1 MWYQIWDHLR
11 YMWMMANEYFRSFM
25 GTGLIV
31 IWYLAATFYLFFTE
45 KRKPFR
51 ILFVYVPLILLLLFF
66 FPVTTWVVYHYID
79 TEIYYRILWLLPVTA
94 VIAFAAVEIYRKLQG
109 KQKVIFGLAAAC
121 LIMVSG
127 SYVYQDPLFHEAE
140 NIYHV
145 PQSVVEICDAI
156 EVEGREVMA
165 VFPKELLIYV
175 RQYSPVVCM
184 PYGREITVERW
195 NYGTENALYDAMEAE
210 VIDAEQLAALAR
222 EKLCVYIILPKEKEM
237 VGELMDY
244 DFEAFGQAEGY
255 MIYKDSTVDL
265 HSYSIF

>member
-1 MWYQIWDHLR
+1 
-11 YMWMMANEYFRSFM
+11 MANEYFISFM

-31 IWYLAATFYLFFTE
+31 IWYLAATIYLLLTE

-51 ILFVYVPLILLLLFF
+51 IVFVYTPLILLLLFF
-66 FPVTTWVVYHYID
+66 NPVVTRMIQRLADAEV
-79 TEIYYRILWLLPVTA
+79 YYRILWLLPVTV

-109 KQKVIFGLAAAC
+109 KKRPLFAIVSAGVLV
-121 LIMVSG
+121 VSG
-127 SYVYQDPLFHEAE
+127 NYVYGDSLFSEAE

-165 VFPKELLIYV
+165 VFPEELIIYV

-195 NYGTENALYDAMEAE
+195 NFTEGNELYTAMEAD
-210 VIDAEQLAALAR
+210 VVDAELLVELAR
-222 EKLCVYIILPKEKEM
+222 EEMCAYIILPEEKE
-237 VGELMDY
+237 VTGDLN
-244 DFEAFGQAEGY
+244 DFEFETFGHTEGY
-255 MIYKDSTVDL
+255 VIYKDSTVNLAID
-265 HSYSIF
+265 